1 MHTARSPDSSIW
13 LKSQAFFL
21 TRRRFCAPSSSCKQT
36 PHRSIWLPTIGHR
49 RRPESS
55 NWLTNGSNNY
65 LPNLGMLRFRFT
77 SRCRPRTG
85 QTVHSGVL
93 LPLGRYGCEE
103 VVGNVEAVDS
113 PLLPAGLA
121 VLVVAIAL
129 FARLEATISKDQ
141 KPIWRADVP
150 AGAGKTDRPLVRP
163 SQFDSEDRQARYCHQ
178 LSS

>member
-1 MHTARSPDSSIW
+1 
-13 LKSQAFFL
+13 
-21 TRRRFCAPSSSCKQT
+21 
-36 PHRSIWLPTIGHR
+36 
-49 RRPESS
+49 
-55 NWLTNGSNNY
+55 
-65 LPNLGMLRFRFT
+65 
-77 SRCRPRTG
+77 
-85 QTVHSGVL
+85 
-93 LPLGRYGCEE
+93 
-103 VVGNVEAVDS
+103 VGNVEAVDS

-163 SQFDSEDRQARYCHQ
+163 SQFASEDRQARYCHQ

>member
-1 MHTARSPDSSIW
+1 
-13 LKSQAFFL
+13 
-21 TRRRFCAPSSSCKQT
+21 
-36 PHRSIWLPTIGHR
+36 
-49 RRPESS
+49 
-55 NWLTNGSNNY
+55 
-65 LPNLGMLRFRFT
+65 MLRFRFT

-93 LPLGRYGCEE
+93 LPLGRYGCE

-150 AGAGKTDRPLVRP
+150 AGAGKTDPW
-163 SQFDSEDRQARYCHQ
+163 
-178 LSS
+178 